1 MLYYHAQHLKSRD
14 SRETRVD
21 DSHIQF
27 RTYVDASLQ
36 EPRSY
41 SGVVITVRVPGI
53 GECAIEWRSR
63 RQRICVTSTM
73 AAEVIALMEGVVES
87 TPLRELSRYPVRLLC
102 DNQAA
107 IRVASQGHSKAVA
120 AYIRPLRL
128 RLAALKDMV
137 ELEQIEMEYVPSKDS
152 TSDLL
157 TKVFARFEQAR
168 LSRLVGMR

>member
-1 MLYYHAQHLKSRD
+1 MLYYQVHLDPVSHSVNTPQDDAQ
-14 SRETRVD
+14 
-21 DSHIQF
+21 IQF

-41 SGVVITVRVPGI
+41 SGGVITVCVPGV
-53 GECAIEWRSR
+53 GECPIEWWSR

-87 TPLRELSRYPVRLLC
+87 APLRELSKYPVRLLC

-107 IRVASQGHSKAVA
+107 IRVVGQGHSKAMA

-128 RLAALKDMV
+128 RMAAVKDMI
-137 ELEQIEMEYVPSKDS
+137 ELEQIDVVYVPSKDN
-152 TSDLL
+152 
-157 TKVFARFEQAR
+157 V
-168 LSRLVGMR
+168 